1 MEGFKDRYEREC
13 RRVGE
18 TPAVS
23 VQRLIEKGGSERKLT
38 ISRSIITTQQISCL
52 ARALANDAYFL
63 ELDFEDISLE
73 DDGMIAL
80 AAALQRN
87 TTVKKI
93 RLGSNNIRQ
102 SGSLALGELL
112 KTNSPVREVD
122 LSWNTLGLLEEGVQ
136 YISSALASNN
146 YLETLVLANCQLG
159 HEAARAIA
167 TALMANSGLRVLDL
181 RWNNLG
187 AVGATALARSL
198 EYNTTLQH
206 LKLEG
211 NHIPAETLQLIESKT
226 ANNRTAECARN
237 AEVARAKLMQRE
249 IADITRRGQ
258 VQVNNLQRENEALA
272 VETRTT
278 RGLVDVLRESL
289 GDTATKTETLETRLD
304 IATAELS
311 CRDREMK
318 ELMQSHT
325 RVRDE
330 LAQCRATLSA
340 DLSAEKTAR
349 SRLESDLQK
358 ATEERHRERHAA
370 QMDLQ
375 GKISQIELL
384 TADLQRTRDELA
396 AERRR
401 GEEAAAIAS
410 EQLHSQRKLYE
421 ERIQAEREKAGLEV
435 AAVQDQVRQGRAQL
449 EQVRLDA
456 QTAADNMRRA
466 MDEAMTRA
474 NEATRA
480 EHALRIEEAERRHVA
495 LTTDKN
501 NADTIIASLREQ
513 ISNLESRGIQQ
524 QLESQKAAT
533 LAAEDRRKAEREI
546 GRLTSEVSSMERRI
560 ASLVDAEARSA
571 TELAKAVSKIEHTR
585 STHEEKRSDLDAKLA
600 EKQREIEQLKFA
612 NKELE
617 RQLQALRK
625 TQVKHAEGL
634 AAAVQDYVANV
645 ARGTD

>member
-1 MEGFKDRYEREC
+1 M
-13 RRVGE
+13 
-18 TPAVS
+18 
-23 VQRLIEKGGSERKLT
+23 
-38 ISRSIITTQQISCL
+38 
-52 ARALANDAYFL
+52 
-63 ELDFEDISLE
+63 
-73 DDGMIAL
+73 
-80 AAALQRN
+80 
-87 TTVKKI
+87 
-93 RLGSNNIRQ
+93 
-102 SGSLALGELL
+102 
-112 KTNSPVREVD
+112 
-122 LSWNTLGLLEEGVQ
+122 
-136 YISSALASNN
+136 
-146 YLETLVLANCQLG
+146 
-159 HEAARAIA
+159 
-167 TALMANSGLRVLDL
+167 
-181 RWNNLG
+181 
-187 AVGATALARSL
+187 
-198 EYNTTLQH
+198 
-206 LKLEG
+206 
-211 NHIPAETLQLIESKT
+211 
-226 ANNRTAECARN
+226 
-237 AEVARAKLMQRE
+237 
-249 IADITRRGQ
+249 
-258 VQVNNLQRENEALA
+258 
-272 VETRTT
+272 
-278 RGLVDVLRESL
+278 LRESL

-480 EHALRIEEAERRHVA
+480 EHALRIEEAERRCVFSVVHAAHAA
-495 LTTDKN
+495 LHHP
-501 NADTIIASLREQ
+501 SGPL
-513 ISNLESRGIQQ
+513 
-524 QLESQKAAT
+524 
-533 LAAEDRRKAEREI
+533 
-546 GRLTSEVSSMERRI
+546 
-560 ASLVDAEARSA
+560 
-571 TELAKAVSKIEHTR
+571 
-585 STHEEKRSDLDAKLA
+585 
-600 EKQREIEQLKFA
+600 
-612 NKELE
+612 
-617 RQLQALRK
+617 
-625 TQVKHAEGL
+625 
-634 AAAVQDYVANV
+634 
-645 ARGTD
+645 